1 MKAEAVAAKPA
12 SVNASN
18 PILSFNR
25 YLSPF
30 SRRISF
36 SYQFSCSKAERFS
49 SAWLP
54 RKASNLFEGR
64 RLYSSHRAIH
74 AVNGGERAYVSP
86 WDEKPYEI
94 LPNGKK
100 AYLDEQD
107 IVTFLD
113 PPKELIPLDPGSYN
127 PAAYLWKK
135 IEDIPEERRF
145 RLLNLL
151 KPRLIARAW
160 QVAGTRYEDPKLA
173 KRRDLNLPN
182 KGGVTSLEYYDCR
195 TSGGPMAIAWIN
207 FFKMAIFSCK
217 DGNTYGRFIGGSF
230 LTGLASSLS
239 PLYFV
244 VRQLKEVMSTEQP
257 CDFACELE
265 DGLFDIHDYPQ
276 GFPKPARHP
285 YPFND
290 QVVVYIRHL
299 GPGVLI
305 GQAWQEGKA
314 LDQVP
319 QKLFGE
325 ILMVKN
331 YAGFTEDQ

>member
-1 MKAEAVAAKPA
+1 MLAEALAATANFSAPF
-12 SVNASN
+12 
-18 PILSFNR
+18 PILSSNR
-25 YLSPF
+25 YPLPLS
-30 SRRISF
+30 RQISF
-36 SYQFSCSKAERFS
+36 SYPLSTPKSFSFVWLRRKGLNLYECSWLHSSCGAIYAE
-49 SAWLP
+49 
-54 RKASNLFEGR
+54 
-64 RLYSSHRAIH
+64 
-74 AVNGGERAYVSP
+74 NGGESAYLSP

-94 LPNGKK
+94 LPDGGK

-113 PPKELIPLDPGSYN
+113 PPKELIPLDPVSYN
-127 PAAYLWKK
+127 PAAYIWKK

-145 RLLNLL
+145 RLLHLL

-173 KRRDLNLPN
+173 KRSDLNLPN
-182 KGGVTSLEYYDCR
+182 KDGITSLEYYNCR

-207 FFKMAIFSCK
+207 FFKKAIFSSK

-230 LTGLASSLS
+230 FTGIASSLS

-257 CDFACELE
+257 CDLAYELG
-265 DGLFDIHDYPQ
+265 DGLFDLQEYPQ

-290 QVVVYIRHL
+290 QVVVYIRQL
-299 GPGVLI
+299 GPGVLV

-319 QKLFGE
+319 RKLFDE

-331 YAGFTEDQ
+331 YDGFGEDR